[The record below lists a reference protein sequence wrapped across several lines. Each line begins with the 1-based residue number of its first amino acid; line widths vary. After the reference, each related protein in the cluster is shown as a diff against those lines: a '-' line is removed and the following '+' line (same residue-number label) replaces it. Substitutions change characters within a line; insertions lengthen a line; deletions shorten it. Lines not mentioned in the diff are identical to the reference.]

1 MITGE
6 FVQSGIAQ
14 YGIKETEI
22 DFLEAGDKPHHIMML
37 NVPQRCADST
47 SGQQAAVA

>member
-6 FVQSGIAQ
+6 FVQSEIAQ

-22 DFLEAGDKPHHIMML
+22 DFIEAGDKPHHRIML
-37 NVPQRCADST
+37 HVPQRCADST
-47 SGQQAAVA
+47 SGQQAAAA